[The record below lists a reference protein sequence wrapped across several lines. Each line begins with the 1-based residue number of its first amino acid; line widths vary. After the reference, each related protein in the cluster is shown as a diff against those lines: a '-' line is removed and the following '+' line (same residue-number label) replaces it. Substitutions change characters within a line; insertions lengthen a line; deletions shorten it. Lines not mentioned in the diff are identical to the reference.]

1 MFTAAQARELIPHL
15 VSASIGASPKNFPKI
30 LSVNAVRAESSKFNG
45 AKPSHVL
52 GKLTLLNFFNSNEW
66 ARSQS

>member
-30 LSVNAVRAESSKFNG
+30 LSVNAVRAEWRLNESIRNI
-45 AKPSHVL
+45 SHY
-52 GKLTLLNFFNSNEW
+52 
-66 ARSQS
+66 